1 MTAVLA
7 MDSSPLILARLVLA
21 HPAGREEGELLA
33 ACEVLQREGLPA
45 DVERADRL
53 VAEIVARAVAELN
66 GEPPARHQLGVAD
79 CLVMRSC
86 IALAIAAVVAWL
98 VIPAGASTGSVGAM
112 SAEGTV

>member
-7 MDSSPLILARLVLA
+7 MDSSPLVLARLVLA

-66 GEPPARHQLGVAD
+66 AEACARRQREIEPGGAD
-79 CLVMRSC
+79 RRNMTIC
-86 IALAIAAVVAWL
+86 IAFAVLGLVAWL
-98 VIPAGASTGSVGAM
+98 VMGVLLLMRLPGGA
-112 SAEGTV
+112 E